1 MQICPWAKKIPIRF
15 LKRGVNETPQ
25 HKIVKIHRNQFLSL
39 GWKALLTTDEDMGI
53 LFLWN
58 TTLRQEGSR
67 IPTPLEYLARSCN
80 NCQGHCKYGQH
91 IHSEG
96 RGPISPWEG
105 DTLRNTAA
113 TTQTRHDVF
122 TPQWAMVVKKLC
134 MRISTEV
141 VGKKIYI
148 YIFFSWEVSGDLN
161 FGNTDVQHW
170 CANLLISVQTVADV
184 LGLSHQHCSGTPRQ

>member
-1 MQICPWAKKIPIRF
+1 MQICPWARKIHIRF

-39 GWKALLTTDEDMGI
+39 GWKTLLTTDEDMNI

-58 TTLRQEGSR
+58 TTLRREGSR
-67 IPTPLEYLARSCN
+67 IPTPLDYLVRSRN

-91 IHSEG
+91 IPSET
-96 RGPISPWEG
+96 RGPISPWDG

-113 TTQTRHDVF
+113 TTKTRHGIF
-122 TPQWAMVVKKLC
+122 TPQWVMVVKKLC

-141 VGKKIYI
+141 VGGKKKYIYI
-148 YIFFSWEVSGDLN
+148 YIYFLELVE
-161 FGNTDVQHW
+161 T
-170 CANLLISVQTVADV
+170 
-184 LGLSHQHCSGTPRQ
+184 